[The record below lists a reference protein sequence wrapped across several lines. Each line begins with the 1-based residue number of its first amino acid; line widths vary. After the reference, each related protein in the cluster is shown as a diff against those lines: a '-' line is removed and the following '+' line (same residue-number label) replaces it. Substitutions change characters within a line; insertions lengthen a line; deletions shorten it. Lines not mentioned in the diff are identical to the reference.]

1 MSQKNK
7 THSEIVVLQSVPSHQ
22 QLMKTN
28 RWLLRGVFFLMTVI
42 FVTGFL
48 LLPSNDFLTAYK
60 KVTADDGTVT
70 ADSPQLSAEVNA
82 LKGQMV
88 GLVSGSIESKLRSL
102 EESLRAGA
110 VPASLGALED
120 IKNDVRVLRT
130 YSEPTQAAPTPA
142 ASLSNAQL
150 MQEMSQLKRLIY
162 WTLASCS
169 LMIAAVAGI
178 WIRNLKK
185 LPLREKI
192 VRYLSGK

>member
-130 YSEPTQAAPTPA
+130 YSGSAQAAPTPA